1 MRFLTLITSLLL
13 TSVLAHAGQITEQE
27 ALAKAK
33 TFMQGKRF
41 KTSGRRLT
49 PGKQVNQTF
58 KHLYVFNVEANEG
71 FVIVSGDDRTQ
82 SILGYAYTGEINMGQ
97 MPCNMKWLLSYYDTA
112 IGQLGDDFPQSAST
126 TLSSATY
133 AEIPAIVGTQWGQ
146 GDPYNAQCPQHEGER
161 CITGCVAT
169 AMAQVMNHN
178 RWPQS
183 QTTEIPAYTTNTLHI
198 SMPALPAKQFNWD
211 NMTAAGIAE
220 LMLYCGQAVK
230 MNYTTAAS
238 GAMSGDVPEA
248 MKSIFGYS
256 TAASL
261 ASRASYTDEQ
271 WVDMI
276 YKELQEGYPVLYFG
290 QSATDGGHAFIVDG
304 YADGKYHINWGW
316 NGYCDGFFTLDN
328 LNPNMENG
336 FNLGQEMVINAWRP
350 AGAAD
355 TNRPKT
361 IVKEITPSTRF
372 IERTAMGE
380 AFPTFTVTA
389 TVASDMDIQATI
401 QTGLAL
407 YDDNGMVTILAQDS
421 HDFAVGDSYTMEKEV
436 TIGADIQPGEYRI
449 VSVNRINDSDT
460 WISDQGSAG

>member
-1 MRFLTLITSLLL
+1 MKQKHYLMRFLTLITSLLL

-230 MNYTTAAS
+230 MDYNTAAS
-238 GAMSGDVPEA
+238 GAMAGDVPEA

-290 QSATDGGHAFIVDG
+290 ESATDGGHAFTVDG
-304 YADGKYHINWGW
+304 Y
-316 NGYCDGFFTLDN
+316 
-328 LNPNMENG
+328 
-336 FNLGQEMVINAWRP
+336 P
-350 AGAAD
+350 AG
-355 TNRPKT
+355 K
-361 IVKEITPSTRF
+361 
-372 IERTAMGE
+372 
-380 AFPTFTVTA
+380 
-389 TVASDMDIQATI
+389 
-401 QTGLAL
+401 
-407 YDDNGMVTILAQDS
+407 
-421 HDFAVGDSYTMEKEV
+421 
-436 TIGADIQPGEYRI
+436 
-449 VSVNRINDSDT
+449 
-460 WISDQGSAG
+460 